1 MKVFITGTPAVE
13 IKLINA
19 VVDLLS
25 KVKGPIS
32 YHAIEPLEKESVQ
45 LVVRQFDEDGIK
57 TEKLEFDELINIS
70 QLYRLKYNVDKDDD
84 LVILTSIQMVHQ
96 FNANS
101 NKNWFSYYRGNN
113 IVIKTIGWERFVDN
127 KMNVAIS
134 HQVIENLFQTLLGES
149 FTGFHMESKSCINDF
164 CENEI
169 EITYKL
175 MSCRICNDCLNA
187 AFERDIK
194 LEILDQIRESLNLL
208 RERFQIFESLD
219 EKIKEESANSII
231 EVSKDLKFIIDG
243 IEVKFQPIHKTIY
256 LFFLLHANEK
266 IRASN
271 LVSSNYSKKLLK
283 IHSLVKKGGSE
294 KAIYTLLG
302 LEYNDGHLVN
312 SNLGDLNKDLLKD
325 YRHDI
330 FKILNSALGRAK
342 SEYFRIDSYLEEKGH
357 ANLLSLDSNQINI
370 DNSILLLL
378 KE

>member
-13 IKLINA
+13 ITLINA

-70 QLYRLKYNVDKDDD
+70 QLYRLKYNVDKDDV
-84 LVILTSIQMVHQ
+84 LVILTSIQMIHQ

-187 AFERDIK
+187 AFEKDIK

-208 RERFQIFESLD
+208 RDKFQIFQSLD
-219 EKIKEESANSII
+219 EKIQEESANSII
-231 EVSKDLKFIIDG
+231 EVTKDLNFLFDG
-243 IEVKFQPIHKTIY
+243 LEVGFPARLKTIY
-256 LFFLLHANEK
+256 LFFLMNVNEN
-266 IRASN
+266 IRTVN
-271 LVSSNYSKKLLK
+271 LRQSKYQNQILK
-283 IHSLVKKGGSE
+283 IHSVVKKGGAE
-294 KAIYTLLG
+294 KAMITLLG
-302 LEYNDGHLVN
+302 LDDEDGKMAN
-312 SNLGDLNKDLLKD
+312 ANLGDVNKDLLKD

-330 FKILNSALGRAK
+330 YKLLNLKLSRGK
-342 SEYFRIDSYLEEKGH
+342 SEYFRIDSVKTEKGWS
-357 ANLLSLDSNQINI
+357 NVLKIRPEQIKIDSDTLSRIS
-370 DNSILLLL
+370 
-378 KE
+378 

>member
-32 YHAIEPLEKESVQ
+32 FHAIEPLEKESVQ
-45 LVVRQFDEDGIK
+45 LVVRQFDEDGIQ

-70 QLYRLKYNVDKDDD
+70 QLYRLKYNVDKDDV

-96 FNANS
+96 FNATT

-113 IVIKTIGWERFVDN
+113 IVVKTVGWERFVDK

-149 FTGFHMESKSCINDF
+149 FTGFHMDSRSCINDF
-164 CENEI
+164 CENEV

-175 MSCRICNDCLNA
+175 MSCRICEDCLST
-187 AFERDIK
+187 AFDRNIK
-194 LEILDQIRESLNLL
+194 LELLDQIRESLNLL
-208 RERFQIFESLD
+208 RERFQIFQRLD
-219 EKIKEESANSII
+219 EKIKEEASNSII
-231 EVSKDLKFIIDG
+231 EVTKDLKFFFDG
-243 IEVKFQPIHKTIY
+243 IQVKFQPIHKTIY
-256 LFFLLHANEK
+256 LFFLMHVNER

-271 LVSSNYSKKLLK
+271 LRASNYSNKLLK
-283 IHSLVKKGGSE
+283 IHSVVKKGLSE

-302 LEYNDGHLVN
+302 LEHEDGHLVN
-312 SNLGDLNKDLLKD
+312 ANLGDINKDLLKD

-330 FKILNSALGRAK
+330 FKMLNSSLGRAK
-342 SEYFRIDSYLEEKGH
+342 SEYFRIDSFHEEKGF
-357 ANLLSLDSNQINI
+357 ANLLSLNPNQIKI
-370 DNSILLLL
+370 DNSILLHLQ
-378 KE
+378 E